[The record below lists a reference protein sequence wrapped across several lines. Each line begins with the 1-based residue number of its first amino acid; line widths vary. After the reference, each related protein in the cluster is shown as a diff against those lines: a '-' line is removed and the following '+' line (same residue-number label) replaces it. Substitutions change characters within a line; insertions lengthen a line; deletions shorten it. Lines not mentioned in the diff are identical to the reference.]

1 MTLIEVVLLTG
12 LHCVSPVEEA
22 KAATIAGK
30 VPCAV
35 VIRMNDRTGDVD
47 FTPPAAASNPQV
59 IAMLMKQPTQDQAPP
74 PGEIAEGDGQVAEP
88 APKPREIE
96 KEKPRKLAVAA
107 KKQRHAKRRDRCG
120 SRRAVWYTNKE
131 GRRKYRCVRSG

>member
-22 KAATIAGK
+22 RSATIAGK

-35 VIRMNDRTGDVD
+35 VIRMDDRTGEVD
-47 FTPPAAASNPQV
+47 FNPPAAATNPQV
-59 IAMLMKQPTQDQAPP
+59 IAMLVKQPPQDQATL
-74 PGEIAEGDGQVAEP
+74 PGEFAEGDGQEAQP

-107 KKQRHAKRRDRCG
+107 KKQRQAKRRDRCG
-120 SRRAVWYTNKE
+120 SLRAVWYTRKD
-131 GRRKYRCVRSG
+131 GRRKYRCVRAG